1 MEQTEWM
8 IGLVTSFVVLVA
20 VPYILTTVRLSG
32 GYMGMWRN
40 WQTHR
45 I

>member
-20 VPYILTTVRLSG
+20 VLKSRAIWYFDFWCRLFWEG
-32 GYMGMWRN
+32 F
-40 WQTHR
+40 
-45 I
+45 